1 MHPLWPSLVSSNSQH
16 WEHLKIGQGQ
26 TLVITAGGVDS
37 EVCFR
42 WEKPEQF
49 WCLLR
54 RARVGI
60 ATHTSREGEELGES
74 EGRPETGQS
83 CYWGALNT
91 LGTMGERD
99 QWRCRKVN
107 VFCLVA
113 AGKNVLF
120 TKIKKGRETKD
131 NGAFRVGRISSDCL
145 FHSYVRQACVSF
157 YRAHWL
163 KPGNLSVERWAI
175 ISSSVK

>member
-16 WEHLKIGQGQ
+16 WKHLKIGQGQ

-91 LGTMGERD
+91 LVTMGERG

-113 AGKNVLF
+113 ARKNVLF
-120 TKIKKGRETKD
+120 ATIKKRKGNKRWWC
-131 NGAFRVGRISSDCL
+131 FSSWEYFKRL
-145 FHSYVRQACVSF
+145 PLSF
-157 YRAHWL
+157 ICEAGVCQSL
-163 KPGNLSVERWAI
+163 Q
-175 ISSSVK
+175 SSLAEA